1 MERRDMPSSKS
12 KALNTIL
19 NPSTVAFWNS
29 NIRATSCNGLHCEA
43 LLLYRRMKRAG
54 VHPDHLT
61 FPFLLKSCA
70 NISDSDLP
78 PMVHTHVLKSPFSAD
93 VFVGTTMVNLYA
105 KCSLL
110 DPAEQVFDEM
120 PSRDAVAW
128 NAMILGLADN
138 GSHGRVFFMFQ
149 NMRLVGIKPD
159 SITIISLT
167 QSCAQKKDSSLLRSV
182 HSVGIRIGFGDCVSV
197 CNTWISSYAKCE
209 DLCSAE
215 SVFESIP
222 QSTKSIV
229 SWNSM
234 IAGCA
239 HLRRSGEA
247 VSYFT
252 FMRRG
257 GVRPDLSTVLCLLS
271 AFGHS
276 GDLAL
281 GEFLHSLAIKEGFHL
296 DISVS
301 NTLISLYSKSRDLT
315 AAQRCFDS
323 MTDRTCVSWAA
334 IIGGYSKAGDIGQV
348 MYLFHA
354 MESRADA
361 VTVVAILSACG
372 QTGSLEFGRSMER
385 YADLNML
392 GKNVMVRNGLID
404 MYAKCGSMA
413 DARRVFETME
423 GRNVVSWTS
432 LIAGCAMNGDFEE
445 ALRLFS
451 RMLEQELEPN
461 HVTFVAVL
469 QACNH
474 GGLLEKGRDLFDM
487 MRNEFGLEPSLE
499 HYACISDLLGR
510 RGKIKEA
517 LEFIERMPME
527 PDCGVWGAL
536 LGSCIIYRETE
547 AGEFAWSRLLEL
559 NPDAAV
565 PYVAM
570 ANIYASK
577 EKWEGVARLRLT
589 MRKKGLWKSPGRS
602 MVQVSGRVH
611 AFVVDDR
618 VHPQGSFIYE
628 VLESLALNLKIF
640 HSATLKASFL
650 FSVSSLYS
658 KEKRATVN
666 FSNGVLVA

>member
-1 MERRDMPSSKS
+1 MPSSKS

-29 NIRATSCNGLHCEA
+29 NIRATSGNGLHREA
-43 LLLYRRMKRAG
+43 LLLYRRMRRAG

-70 NISDSDLP
+70 NISDAALP

-93 VFVGTTMVNLYA
+93 VFVGTAMLNLYA
-105 KCSLL
+105 KCSQP

-120 PSRDAVAW
+120 PLRDAVTW
-128 NAMILGLADN
+128 NAMILGLADA

-182 HSVGIRIGFGDCVSV
+182 HSVGIRIGFGDCVTV

-209 DLCSAE
+209 DLGSAE

-229 SWNSM
+229 SWNSV

-239 HLRRSGEA
+239 HLGRSGKV

-252 FMRRG
+252 SMRCG

-281 GEFLHSLAIKEGFHL
+281 
-296 DISVS
+296 
-301 NTLISLYSKSRDLT
+301 
-315 AAQRCFDS
+315 
-323 MTDRTCVSWAA
+323 
-334 IIGGYSKAGDIGQV
+334 
-348 MYLFHA
+348 
-354 MESRADA
+354 
-361 VTVVAILSACG
+361 ACG

-404 MYAKCGSMA
+404 MYAKCGSMT

-499 HYACISDLLGR
+499 HYACIADLLGR

-517 LEFIERMPME
+517 LEFIESMPME
-527 PDCGVWGAL
+527 PDCGIWGAL

-602 MVQVSGRVH
+602 MVQVNGRVH

-628 VLESLALNLKIF
+628 VLESLALNLKVEEELGNED
-640 HSATLKASFL
+640 TLYLNTNK
-650 FSVSSLYS
+650 
-658 KEKRATVN
+658 
-666 FSNGVLVA
+666 